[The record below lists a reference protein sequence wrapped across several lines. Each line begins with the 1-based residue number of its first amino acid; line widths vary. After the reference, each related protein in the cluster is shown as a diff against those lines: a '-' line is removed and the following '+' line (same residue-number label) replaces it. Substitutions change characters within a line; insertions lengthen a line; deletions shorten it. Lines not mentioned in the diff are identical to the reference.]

1 MENVFVSLDLDIL
14 ADDMI
19 LKIMEEWKNPFEPP
33 AVIFSDVKTE
43 QWFRL
48 RFLNNPE
55 SGKTVLMNLEAL
67 RLQPFLF
74 ELLLPGKEILFEKY
88 SIHSIEKL
96 SVELLRDV
104 IIQKLTDKLDDNTFY
119 FESLNAPQVTDYIKK
134 SEINPVCLYDFAQ
147 EIATLFLDYEDTRS
161 NSLQPLLESCA
172 WQKKLYD
179 DIFNSSGQAE
189 NSKKNFSGIVI
200 NQTAYLSLYQLYEL
214 NKKLNGGK
222 LNFNWKENRAVYVFG
237 FSGMGEIYR
246 SILQEFSKAF
256 KLTVYLQTSSEIKDS
271 DFAKFKTSDG
281 KAFSSE
287 CKNLFTDWAS
297 YGTEHFELWKKNAA
311 NQNPEISLNA
321 APEEN
326 CVVSLSSAPN
336 QLREI
341 ENLHSQICELLKSGR
356 ARVCDI
362 LVLAQ
367 NIQSY
372 KVAIEQVF
380 EQNNA
385 NQKSENSK
393 EENQF
398 PYIPTLISDYDSE
411 SSFTTTALITLF
423 GILQKKYLCRSDIFS
438 LLRNPLVQ
446 FVRGFTN
453 EMVSAW
459 AEWVDKLNAYRDHGI
474 DKDRIYDWQ
483 KLKNRLMLSRLTED
497 LIIAEAEKILPYEN
511 IETQNDYSLYKF
523 IEAID
528 ELEEWMTL
536 SAKQKFNLQDI
547 EFIYEFL
554 MKWLNLSNE
563 IPPKFFSENFIFQ
576 NVIEEIERQKM
587 TSKNDVYSTIFANSL
602 FDRAKGVSL
611 HSANIFSQGITFAK
625 FAPNRILSADYVF
638 FLGMDSSFP
647 GTDSENVL
655 DLRSSH
661 FGHERQKGDEKN
673 SLKNRNAFLCQMF
686 AARKGLFISYVNKNL
701 KKDQDFYPSSV
712 VLELFGTVYK
722 GAEFEKRIFENKIS
736 IDESRP
742 WNELFTK
749 REFRNKINYELM
761 RNSSVNEEE
770 ENFTQQS
777 EMNIQNALPD
787 RVRFAAIKK
796 YLEEPYK
803 YYIENIF
810 DKSEDD
816 SVTELQQ
823 FEPLTFNNLTESVI
837 QKEYLNLL
845 LKTDESEIE
854 DICFDLDFKENLKLQ
869 NVLPVSFFGEKALA
883 DIRTKAEAFY
893 EQFKIIFGDLSLVV
907 NEMAVNIVIT
917 QPQKKQWELSG
928 KLVSFNKDFYT
939 TKNLTAVEISKQK
952 KFLNCY
958 ISSLAL
964 IASLPESDV
973 SEYTVNLVE
982 LSYDDSKKEKMI
994 METQTITLSRKES
1007 IFILQNIY
1015 NSMFVENFYKCVPF
1029 SEFNN
1034 EHKTLTSLTNK
1045 LESIFGGEWA
1055 YFAKKKL
1062 FDLEHDLGYT
1072 AENFSEEWMQA
1083 VSHQKMLIKYL
1094 NDVE

>member
-1 MENVFVSLDLDIL
+1 MENVFVSLDLNLL
-14 ADDMI
+14 ADDLIM
-19 LKIMEEWKNPFEPP
+19 KIMQEWKNPFEPP

-48 RFLNNPE
+48 RYLNNPK

-74 ELLLPGKEILFEKY
+74 NLLLPEKKILFEKY
-88 SIHSIEKL
+88 NIHSIEKL

-104 IIQKLTDKLDDNTFY
+104 IIQKLTDKLDENTFY
-119 FESLNAPQVTDYIKK
+119 FEALNAPQVTEYIKK

-161 NSLQPLLESCA
+161 ESLQQLFESCS
-172 WQKKLYD
+172 WQKKLYN
-179 DIFNSSGQAE
+179 DIFNSSDLTE
-189 NSKKNFSGIVI
+189 DSKKDFSGIVI
-200 NQTAYLSLYQLYEL
+200 NQTAYISLYQLCEL
-214 NKKLNGGK
+214 NKKLNGGQLK
-222 LNFNWKENRAVYVFG
+222 YNWQKNRPVYVFG

-246 SILQEFSKAF
+246 SILQNFSEAYN
-256 KLTVYLQTSSEIKDS
+256 LTVYLQTSTDIKDS
-271 DFAKFKTSDG
+271 DIKRFKTLDG
-281 KAFSSE
+281 KTFSLE
-287 CKNLFTDWAS
+287 CKELFTQWAS
-297 YGTEHFELWKKNAA
+297 YGTEHLGLWKKNEDIT
-311 NQNPEISLNA
+311 EISSSTQNLSSQD
-321 APEEN
+321 
-326 CVVSLSSAPN
+326 CVISLSSAPN

-341 ENLHSQICELLKSGR
+341 ENLHSQICELLKSGK

-367 NIQSY
+367 NVQSY

-380 EQNNA
+380 EQNDS
-385 NQKSENSK
+385 NQKADNLK
-393 EENQF
+393 KENQF

-423 GILQKKYLCRSDIFS
+423 EILQKKYLCRSDIFS
-438 LLRNPLVQ
+438 LLRNPLIQ

-453 EMVSAW
+453 EMVNAW
-459 AEWVDKLNAYRDHGI
+459 AGWVEKLNAYRDHGI
-474 DKDRIYDWQ
+474 DKDRIYDWD
-483 KLKNRLMLSRLTED
+483 KLKKRLMLSRLSED
-497 LIIAEAEKILPYEN
+497 LIITDEEKILPYEN

-528 ELEEWMTL
+528 ELEEWMQL
-536 SAKQKFNLQDI
+536 SPKQKFNFQDI
-547 EFIYEFL
+547 QFIYEFL
-554 MKWLNLSNE
+554 MRWLNLSNE

-587 TSKNDVYSTIFANSL
+587 TSRNDVYSTIFANSL

-638 FLGMDSSFP
+638 ILGMDSSFP

-686 AARKGLFISYVNKNL
+686 AARKGLFISYVNQNL
-701 KKDQDFYPSSV
+701 KKDQEFYPSSV

-722 GAEFEKRIFENKIS
+722 DEAFEKRVFENKIY
-736 IDESRP
+736 IDENRP
-742 WNELFTK
+742 WNELFTR
-749 REFRNKINYELM
+749 REFRNKINYDFM
-761 RNSSVNEEE
+761 RNSSDIE
-770 ENFTQQS
+770 ENENYEEQS
-777 EMNIQNALPD
+777 DINIQNALPD
-787 RVRFAAIKK
+787 RLRFTSIKK

-816 SVTELQQ
+816 SITELQQ
-823 FEPLTFNNLTESVI
+823 FEPLTFDNLTESLI
-837 QKEYLNLL
+837 QKEYLSLL
-845 LKTDESEIE
+845 LKTDESEVE
-854 DICFDLDFKENLKLQ
+854 DINFDLEFKENLKLE
-869 NVLPVSFFGEKALA
+869 NVLPVSFFGEKAIA
-883 DIRTKAEAFY
+883 DIRKKAEAFY
-893 EQFKIIFGDLSLVV
+893 EKYKNIFGELSLVQ
-907 NEMAVNIVIT
+907 NELFINVLIS
-917 QPQKKQWELSG
+917 QGDKKQWELSG
-928 KLVSFNKDFYT
+928 KVVSFNKNFYE
-939 TKNLTAVEISKQK
+939 TKNLFLVDISKQK

-964 IASLPESDV
+964 IASLPESDE
-973 SEYTVNLVE
+973 SEYSVNLIE
-982 LSYDDSKKEKMI
+982 LYYDDSKKEKI
-994 METQTITLSRKES
+994 VDEQIVISLTRKEC
-1007 IFILQNIY
+1007 ILILQNIY

-1029 SEFNN
+1029 SELDK
-1034 EHKTLTSLTNK
+1034 EHDSLSSLINK
-1045 LESIFGGEWA
+1045 LEAMYGGEWT
-1055 YFAKKKL
+1055 YFSKKKL
-1062 FDLEHDLGYT
+1062 FDLEHDLGYN
-1072 AENFSEEWMQA
+1072 AENFSDEWKLA
-1083 VSHQKMLIKYL
+1083 VIHQKKLIKYL